1 MDINLLPWREQLREE
16 KKRDFLVILG
26 IASALTLGL
35 VIMIH
40 LFIASEVKIEQ
51 RKSVYLQHEITILD
65 QKIKEIQRLKRQK
78 AALIARMQ
86 VIQALQANRTQVV
99 HLFDELINIL
109 PDGIY
114 LDRVN
119 RNGDE
124 VDLIGKAESNTTVS
138 NLMRRIQK
146 SEWLME
152 PLLNEIKSKDARSE
166 VDRDFRLRLMHK
178 RLVPVDAELPNSGGA
193 L

>member
-1 MDINLLPWREQLREE
+1 VDINLLPWREQLREE

-51 RKSVYLQHEITILD
+51 RKSAYLQHEITILD

-152 PLLNEIKSKDARSE
+152 PLLNEIKSKDAKSE